1 MKIMK
6 LLIALMFLV
15 GCQSA
20 PKKETNNTLVVD
32 EERLSFMA
40 VGDNLMHQKLLDVA
54 KKGNTYD
61 FMPYY
66 QNIKSYIEK
75 ADLSFVNQETIL
87 GGDKLKITGYPNFN
101 TPDSMAQNLNE
112 LGFDIV
118 NGATNHSLDKGY
130 QAIEHSIDV
139 FKKYENMKYIGLYKT
154 QAERDNITVVEK
166 NGFKIALLSYNQLS
180 NQRNYPNSYFM
191 NFFDEDVIN
200 KDVENAKEISDFVVV
215 SAHWGDEY
223 DTEPNSF
230 QKQYAKVFADAGA
243 DVVIGTHS
251 HTLQPVEWIEGKDGH
266 KTLMAYSLGNFVHGM
281 MEEDTQLG
289 GMLSFDFVRKD
300 NKLSIDNVTLTPLIN
315 HYEASNK
322 KNVYDTRNNFTVYR
336 LKDYT
341 EELALKHGLNG
352 YKGIKISIS
361 KMKEK
366 VNKRITSGI
375 NIEM

>member
-1 MKIMK
+1 MKIFK
-6 LLIALMFLV
+6 VLIALVFLV

-20 PKKETNNTLVVD
+20 PKKETNKTPETD
-32 EERLSFMA
+32 EDRVSFAA
-40 VGDNLMHQKLLDVA
+40 VGDNLMHQRLLDVA
-54 KKGNTYD
+54 KTENTYD

-66 QNIKSYIEK
+66 QNIKSYIQK

-87 GGDKLKITGYPNFN
+87 GGDNLGITGYPNFN
-101 TPDSMAQNLNE
+101 TPDSMAANLNE
-112 LGFDIV
+112 VGFDIV

-130 QAIEHSIDV
+130 QAIQHSIDV

-166 NGFKIALLSYNQLS
+166 NGLKIALLSYDQLS
-180 NQRNYPNSYFM
+180 NQRKYPNSYFM
-191 NFFDEDVIN
+191 NFFDENVIR
-200 KDVENAKEISDFVVV
+200 KDIENAKEISDFVVV
-215 SAHWGDEY
+215 SAHWGNEY

-281 MEEDTQLG
+281 MEEETQLG

-300 NKLSIDNVTLTPLIN
+300 NKLSIDNVKLTPLVN

-322 KNVYDTRNNFTVYR
+322 NNVYDTRMNFTVYR

-341 EELALKHGLNG
+341 EEIAAKHGLNG
-352 YKGIKISIS
+352 YKGIQISIS
-361 KMKEK
+361 KIKEK
-366 VNKRITSGI
+366 VNSRVSSGI
-375 NIEM
+375 QIEM